1 MKKYEWW
8 KVFLLSMVTFG
19 IYGIVWW
26 YQMTEAHNEMAK
38 KYGVEEIK
46 GYIIALL
53 LGIITC
59 GIYTIIWTIKFMDQN
74 VKLLHA
80 QGKTAAPTET
90 PALLWLITYVPIY
103 SYIVVCDNHNK
114 LVD

>member
-1 MKKYEWW
+1 MRFGFNGTGSAYWGES
-8 KVFLLSMVTFG
+8 FIIGLLTS
-19 IYGIVWW
+19 
-26 YQMTEAHNEMAK
+26 
-38 KYGVEEIK
+38 
-46 GYIIALL
+46 
-53 LGIITC
+53 ITC